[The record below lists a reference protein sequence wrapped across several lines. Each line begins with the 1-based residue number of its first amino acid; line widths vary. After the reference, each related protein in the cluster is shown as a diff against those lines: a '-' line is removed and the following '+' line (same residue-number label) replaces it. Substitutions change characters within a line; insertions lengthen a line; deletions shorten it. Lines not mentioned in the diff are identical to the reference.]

1 MESRKANA
9 AAARDR
15 LVNEIVANAKVFQ
28 GGGSE
33 VIRITLEDKIR
44 DAADESLIRLFPR
57 FKEGDSNA
65 WEVVLKR
72 ARDGAD
78 HPFQPAGHTDATEK
92 HPVCLQVIATIG
104 AGKTGTEV
112 RKVLQASP
120 FGWPRDAIDAALI
133 ALHRSQHLSVTL
145 NGAPVA
151 LGQLDQNKIP
161 KSAFRV
167 EQATLSVQDRLALRK
182 LFGQAGVTCKS
193 GEEAAKSG
201 DFLQALATLA
211 RSAGGE
217 APLPPVP
224 SLTAIEDM
232 QRLAGNQQLAAI
244 RAATTPLESNIKE
257 WTTARDLSATRLPLW
272 NLVVR
277 LAGQSSG
284 LAEAKECSEQI
295 EAIRTQRSLLQTQD
309 AVSPLRRK
317 LADLLRSGI
326 QTAQQNFESAYTQSL
341 AALEA
346 SDVWQSIDAAARTR
360 ILSGTGLS
368 KPATPDV
375 STDEKL
381 LATLE
386 ATPLS
391 WWHDKIAALPGR
403 FAQAAKEAAELL
415 VPKVQHVHLSSVV
428 LHTDTEVK
436 QWLASQE
443 KNLLEKIKTG
453 PVVIS

>member
-1 MESRKANA
+1 M
-9 AAARDR
+9 
-15 LVNEIVANAKVFQ
+15 ANAKVFQ

-92 HPVCLQVIATIG
+92 HPVCLQVIAAIG
-104 AGKTGTEV
+104 SGKTGTEV
-112 RKVLQASP
+112 RKALQASP
-120 FGWPRDAIDAALI
+120 YGWPRDAIDAALI

-201 DFLQALATLA
+201 DFLQAVVALA
-211 RSAGGE
+211 RGAGGE
-217 APLPPVP
+217 APLPAVP
-224 SLTAIEDM
+224 NLTAIEDM
-232 QRLAGNQQLAAI
+232 QRLAGNQQLAVI
-244 RAATTPLESNIKE
+244 RAATTQLETNIKD
-257 WTTARDLSATRLPLW
+257 WTTARDLSALRLPSW

-295 EAIRTQRSLLQTQD
+295 EAIRAQRSLLQAQD

-326 QTAQQNFESAYTQSL
+326 QTAQRSFDSSYTQSL
-341 AALEA
+341 ATLEA
-346 SDVWQSIDAAARTR
+346 SDVWQRIDAADRTR
-360 ILSGTGLS
+360 ILAGTGLS
-368 KPATPDV
+368 KPSAPDV

-381 LATLE
+381 LSTLE

-415 VPKVQHVHLSSVV
+415 EPKVQHVHLSSIV
-428 LHTDTEVK
+428 LRTDADVK
-436 QWLASQE
+436 RWLAGQE
-443 KNLLEKIKTG
+443 ATLLERIKTG